1 MREELCLG
9 AIRRLRLQHLLVGD
23 IRSRLGILLGIH
35 EGQTGDRPVKQRPQL
50 RTISLQQRF
59 AFASSAVAHQS
70 SLPAESVRLAG
81 KAIIVKI
88 RLRPAITRP
97 FTGAP
102 SVAGRV
108 FLTVFPCPRAFP
120 TRYMRYGH
128 AAFRTAARRGTRAD
142 EHRQDPPR
150 DRADARSSKRHDW
163 LPAAVAGAGGLRP
176 SG

>member
-1 MREELCLG
+1 
-9 AIRRLRLQHLLVGD
+9 
-23 IRSRLGILLGIH
+23 ILLCIH
-35 EGQTGDRPVKQRPQL
+35 EGQTGDRPVKQRTQL

-88 RLRPAITRP
+88 RLRWAIT
-97 FTGAP
+97 GAL

-108 FLTVFPCPRAFP
+108 FFTVFPCPRAFP

-128 AAFRTAARRGTRAD
+128 AAFRTSAR
-142 EHRQDPPR
+142 
-150 DRADARSSKRHDW
+150 
-163 LPAAVAGAGGLRP
+163 
-176 SG
+176 